1 MKRVWLST
9 AALDLAG
16 WRFEGELPRE
26 KKFVCIA
33 YPHTSNWD
41 GLLMVAFATRLG
53 LKARWMIKDAWTRP
67 PLGAALRE
75 LGAVGID
82 RSRANSVV
90 AQMVAEFERHEEFV
104 LGIPPEGTRSR
115 AECWKSGFYHIALGA
130 KVPVVPAYIDFG
142 GKRAGMGPPLW
153 MTGDVRADM
162 DRIRAFYEGVDVR
175 AYAPENVGPI
185 RLREEDAAG
194 Q

>member
-9 AALDLAG
+9 VALDLAG

-26 KKFVCIA
+26 KKYVCIA

-53 LKARWMIKDAWTRP
+53 LRARWMIKDAWTRP

-90 AQMVAEFERHEEFV
+90 AQMVAEFDRHEEFV
-104 LGIPPEGTRSR
+104 LGIPPEGTRGR
-115 AECWKSGFYHIALGA
+115 AEHWKSGFYHVALGA
-130 KVPVVPAYIDFG
+130 KVPVVPAYVDFAG
-142 GKRAGMGPPLW
+142 RRVGMGPPLW

-162 DRIRAFYEGVDVR
+162 DRVRAYYGSLNLK

-185 RLREEDAAG
+185 RLREEGA
-194 Q
+194 